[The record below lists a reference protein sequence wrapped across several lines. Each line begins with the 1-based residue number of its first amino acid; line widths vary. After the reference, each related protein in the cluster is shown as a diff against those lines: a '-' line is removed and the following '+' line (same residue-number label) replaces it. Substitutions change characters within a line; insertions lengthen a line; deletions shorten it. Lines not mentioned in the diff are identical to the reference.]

1 MQNVD
6 FGALLLMLI
15 SASAYVVSAYF
26 MKLYA
31 TQHGMWLAGLI
42 TLTLLIGVVCELI
55 VLKTEK
61 MGQVYFIIIAF
72 ECLLVAAFAK
82 LALNES
88 YSVAEVVGLL
98 LIVAGV
104 AVFQLPEMFSS
115 QQPGSVR
122 AAATSQPIKASVSQ
136 QLPLRRTKAN
146 KLSTAL

>member
-15 SASAYVVSAYF
+15 SAGAYVVSAYF

-31 TQHGMWLAGLI
+31 TQHAMWLAGLI
-42 TLTLLIGVVCELI
+42 TLTLLIGVICELI
-55 VLKTEK
+55 VLKNEK
-61 MGQVYFIIIAF
+61 MGQVYFIIIGF

-88 YSVAEVVGLL
+88 YSVTEIAGLL

-104 AVFQLPEMFSS
+104 AVFQLPEMLSS
-115 QQPGSVR
+115 EQPGVVR
-122 AAATSQPIKASVSQ
+122 AATASKATKASISR